1 MIIEQIFS
9 AETIIMNLKSSTK
22 DFLFEEMVNVCKS
35 VHPSVNVQ
43 EAVKSLK
50 EREAQMTTGLMHQ
63 VGIPHGYCDGIEET
77 YGVIGI
83 SKDGIDYAS
92 LDGDVVNVVF
102 MLICP
107 KGDSKS
113 HLLVLKEIAALLQK
127 TDFIKN
133 ILSCSNADEVMSC
146 ING

>member
-9 AETIIMNLKSSTK
+9 ADTIIMNLQGTTK
-22 DFLFEEMVNVCKS
+22 DALFEEMVNVCKT

-43 EAVKSLK
+43 EAIKSLK
-50 EREAQMTTGLMHQ
+50 DRESQMTTGLMHQ

-83 SKDGIDYAS
+83 SKEGIDYAS
-92 LDGDVVNVVF
+92 LDGAPVNVVF

-107 KGDSKS
+107 KGDIKS
-113 HLLVLKEIAALLQK
+113 HLMVLKEIAALLQK
-127 TDFIKN
+127 QDFIQS
-133 ILSCSNADEVMSC
+133 ILACSSESEVFNL
-146 ING
+146 IKG